1 MEESMEQKVTIKT
14 TISCGF
20 SEREIQDFYD
30 LKEKFKDRLGEAKAR
45 YRNDPKDY
53 DSLVDVNF
61 YRLAIRR
68 LNDLLFKIKHGK
80 PYVIE
85 FRDKNETAE
94 CAERKETR

>member
-20 SEREIQDFYD
+20 SEREIRDFYD
-30 LKEKFKDRLGEAKAR
+30 LKEKFKDRLGKAKAR